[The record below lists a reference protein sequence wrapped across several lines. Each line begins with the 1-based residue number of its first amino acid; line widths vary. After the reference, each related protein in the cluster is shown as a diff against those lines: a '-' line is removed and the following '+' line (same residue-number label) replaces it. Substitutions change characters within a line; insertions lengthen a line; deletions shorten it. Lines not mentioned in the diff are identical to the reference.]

1 MNKQKTPDWVFQY
14 LKKLHLTIP
23 ESASYEFLEL
33 FCKRHLSMLPFENVS
48 KLLDFSD
55 CKTNQYY
62 VPPVEKYVEN
72 LFNDFGGTC
81 MVLNPYAQKLLSC
94 IGYDCDLVLLGSGH
108 TAILVKL
115 PEFPSERLFM
125 DFGGAA
131 PIFRPVRFENRKNSS
146 TYGPDEIQILPDE
159 EQEGYYRFTRYR
171 NGNFVNNSWI
181 FNPDTVCSA
190 QDLNKVIKNS
200 FKKDAFFMS
209 KLRVDLFQIKK
220 GRTLSLNNN
229 KLTIRTLDLREN
241 EIKLS
246 NIEEIESVIHKEFSL
261 HKLPVRRAIKVLN
274 ELDIDIF
281 QEN

>member
-1 MNKQKTPDWVFQY
+1 MNKQKTPDWVIQY

-23 ESASYEFLEL
+23 ESPSYEFLEQ
-33 FCKRHLSMLPFENVS
+33 FCKRHLTTIPFENVS

-55 CKTNQYY
+55 YKTNQYY
-62 VPPVEKYVEN
+62 VPPIEKFVEN

-81 MVLNPYAQKLLSC
+81 TILNPYAQKLLSC

-115 PEFPSERLFM
+115 PEFPAERLYM

-131 PIFRPVRFENRKNSS
+131 PIFRPVRFENRKNFS
-146 TYGPDEIQILPDE
+146 TYGPDEIQILPDD

-171 NGNFVNNSWI
+171 HGKFVNNAWI
-181 FNPDTVCSA
+181 FNPDHICSD
-190 QDLNKVIKNS
+190 QGLNEVIKVS

-229 KLTIRTLDLREN
+229 KLTIRTLDLKEK

-261 HKLPVRRAIKVLN
+261 PRLPVRRAIVVLD
-274 ELDIDIF
+274 ELGIDIF
-281 QEN
+281 QEK